1 MTSDQYPSLRLSW
14 KLISSVW
21 KGSALAS
28 TVQET
33 YGNSAKAIGDPVS
46 AEIIYNTVQMALL
59 EDPETVAIT
68 VDISNCFNSTRR
80 QQIIQELIQHNMQ
93 AELGIMK
100 SMLGYSNPVYHVNHM
115 GQPEL
120 LCHNNDGIHQGD
132 PSSPACLTLVL
143 AAALSPDELNGRCY
157 ICRRIARG
165 ADAARG
171 SACHPRK

>member
-1 MTSDQYPSLRLSW
+1 M

-21 KGSALAS
+21 KGSGLTSA
-28 TVQET
+28 VRET
-33 YGNSAKAIGDPVS
+33 YGNSAKAIGDPASV
-46 AEIIYNTVQMALL
+46 EVIYNTVQMVLL
-59 EDPETVAIT
+59 EDQEAVAIT

>member
-1 MTSDQYPSLRLSW
+1 M

-68 VDISNCFNSTRR
+68 VDISNCFNS
-80 QQIIQELIQHNMQ
+80 
-93 AELGIMK
+93 A
-100 SMLGYSNPVYHVNHM
+100 NH
-115 GQPEL
+115 
-120 LCHNNDGIHQGD
+120 
-132 PSSPACLTLVL
+132 S
-143 AAALSPDELNGRCY
+143 
-157 ICRRIARG
+157 RIDSTQYA
-165 ADAARG
+165 
-171 SACHPRK
+171 S